1 MFFLLILF
9 LGLLHPIS
17 VQAVTDPVQLCG
29 FWPNYSGVTKSYVEV
44 CNTGSSQVDL
54 STYSIYDSAGNS
66 KVLTGTVAA
75 NSHADFDF
83 SNYLNISSDVLT
95 LKNNNTQIDS
105 VSYSRNGA
113 DPNATIDLTYG
124 CCGLIKNQSWASSA
138 DFVECIY
145 INPTATSTANMCPIP
160 TATPAP
166 PTPTL
171 TPTPTTQPSA
181 TSVPL
186 AHISINLSASTFKI
200 SQNYSYTFSITSA
213 VNGDNYAVKAYG
225 GVNDNYGF
233 ENQEGSNWENY
244 TSDWSSYTTYNT
256 QNNTINNSGV
266 FRVKSDEPTGSAS
279 LHFKCRDITT
289 GNDCSNTSDYTVN
302 IQAPNP
308 TPTPTPIINTPIPT
322 PTDDPNITPTDV
334 PSPTF
339 EPSVTTGDNG
349 LVQGVSATDQ
359 ITPVLTPTASKSKSS
374 LAGALPFILIGFG
387 GLLLCVP
394 LIITKLKH

>member
-1 MFFLLILF
+1 MFFLFF
-9 LGLLHPIS
+9 LVALLLPRQVFAEDIH
-17 VQAVTDPVQLCG
+17 LNR
-29 FWPNYSGVTKSYVEV
+29 FWPNNSTGSTILNIPVNQSYVEV
-44 CNTGSSQVDL
+44 INTGTS
-54 STYSIYDSAGNS
+54 
-66 KVLTGTVAA
+66 
-75 NSHADFDF
+75 
-83 SNYLNISSDVLT
+83 
-95 LKNNNTQIDS
+95 
-105 VSYSRNGA
+105 
-113 DPNATIDLTYG
+113 TIDLTNY
-124 CCGLIKNQSWASSA
+124 LLVDS
-138 DFVECIY
+138 
-145 INPTATSTANMCPIP
+145 TATNQMNLYGSLGPSAKAIFHFQNYLNSKGDTVYLKKDTSTTIEDTSYCIGSCSGIDMTNMFCGYLPPNSSTWQASDNVDLCYMSGVFPTPTLTPI
-160 TATPAP
+160 
-166 PTPTL
+166 PTL